1 MRALAR
7 YEVTDVNLAQ
17 LGWDPD
23 IEARYRTLPGVDA
36 RGAHILP
43 ARVARQDRDSYVV
56 YTAVAPDTRP
66 AHPVQGRPCR
76 ALRASLRGALRHEGP
91 AHERPAVG
99 DWVAVLTTPGH
110 AGGRIEAV
118 VPRRSCIVR
127 KAAGDPVQAQVLA
140 ANVDTLAICCG
151 LDGDFNLRRI
161 ERYLTLAYASGA
173 APVVVLT
180 KADLCDADE
189 ESPETR
195 VAQVEAIAI
204 GVPVI
209 AVSMHDPQRLRDQVA
224 PLAPAGRT
232 VALVGS
238 SGVGKSTVINLLLGR
253 EAMRTGPV
261 RLHDSRG
268 RHTTTHRQLLLTPT
282 GGVLIDS
289 PGMRELQLWGDD
301 GEVDQSFADVA
312 GLAAGCR
319 FRDCTHD
326 QEPGC
331 AVKRAVEDG
340 ALPAERLAA
349 YHKQRRELAF
359 MERKTDAR
367 ARAEETAR
375 WKAIHKAAREWYRRK
390 RGI

>member
-1 MRALAR
+1 M
-7 YEVTDVNLAQ
+7 NLAQ
-17 LGWDPD
+17 LGWNPD
-23 IEARYRTLPGVDA
+23 IEARYRALAGVDA
-36 RGAHILP
+36 RGSHILP

-56 YTAVAPDTRP
+56 YAAVAPDTRP
-66 AHPVQGRPCR
+66 AHPVHGRPCR
-76 ALRASLRGALRHEGP
+76 ALRASLRGALRHDGP
-91 AHERPAVG
+91 AHEWPAVG
-99 DWVAVLTTPGH
+99 DWVAVLTSPGH

-127 KAAGDPVQAQVLA
+127 KAAGDAVQAQVLA

-173 APVVVLT
+173 APAVVLT
-180 KADLCDADE
+180 KADLCDTGGE
-189 ESPETR
+189 RVETR
-195 VAQVEAIAI
+195 VAQVEAIAP

-209 AVSMHDPQRLRDQVA
+209 AVSMYDPQRLRERIA
-224 PLAPAGRT
+224 PLARAGRT

-238 SGVGKSTVINLLLGR
+238 SGAGKSTLINVLLGR
-253 EAMRTGPV
+253 EAMRTGAV
-261 RLHDSRG
+261 RMHDSRG
-268 RHTTTHRQLLLTPT
+268 RHTTTHRQLLLTPA
-282 GGVLIDS
+282 GGVVIDS
-289 PGMRELQLWGDD
+289 PGMRELQLWSDD
-301 GEVDQSFADVA
+301 GDVDASFSDVA

-331 AVKRAVEDG
+331 AVKRAVQGG

-359 MERKTDAR
+359 LERKTDAR

-375 WKAIHKAAREWYRRK
+375 WKAIHKSAREWYRRK